1 MHIFDPSNAIAK
13 LGSRDRMQTQVEICF
28 AFATLCPLSSS
39 LLHEQVYVIDP
50 HRVQLTVRSLDIA
63 QQSPKAYENMNII
76 SLALLEPVDLPM
88 TNVVVLVSERLL
100 VTHLPPTLC
109 IVFAT
114 VQVQCQSKSDLHSVS
129 YSDWVELGIQVE
141 HEHGALVF
149 AVGGDARDAVIF
161 LVVEGIDRE
170 GGLVEDGFGH
180 GDDESEFTKLQSDN
194 ELVEILEAV
203 YRERVCPVDVVEDA
217 HSKNYFL
224 APGTTQILILGFK

>member
-1 MHIFDPSNAIAK
+1 M
-13 LGSRDRMQTQVEICF
+13 QVEIRFSF
-28 AFATLCPLSSS
+28 AAWYPFFSS

-50 HRVQLTVRSLDIA
+50 HRVQLTVRSLDVA
-63 QQSPKAYENMNII
+63 QEPPKAYENMNII
-76 SLALLEPVDLPM
+76 SLALLKPVDLPM
-88 TNVVVLVSERLL
+88 TNVVVLVGESLL

-129 YSDWVELGIQVE
+129 DSDGVELGIQVE

-149 AVGGDARDAVIF
+149 AVGGDARDAIIF

-180 GDDESEFTKLQSDN
+180 GDDESEFTKWQRDN
-194 ELVEILEAV
+194 NSVEVLEAV
-203 YRERVCPVDVVEDA
+203 YRERVCPAVVVECA
-217 HSKNYFL
+217 NSKN
-224 APGTTQILILGFK
+224 